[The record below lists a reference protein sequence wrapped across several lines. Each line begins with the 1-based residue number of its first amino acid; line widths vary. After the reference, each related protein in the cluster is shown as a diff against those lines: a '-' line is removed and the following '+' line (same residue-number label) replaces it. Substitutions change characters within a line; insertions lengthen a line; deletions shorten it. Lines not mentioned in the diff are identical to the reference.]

1 MRRIIFLLVGIG
13 LATGNALAQLTVQ
26 IRTPRSDFL
35 VYESIPV
42 TVNIQNFSGHPIQL
56 EDTGET
62 RWLKLLVTTGNNI
75 VSSTRTITA
84 SEPVI
89 IAPGK
94 AISQTIDLLPLFA
107 LRERGTYQ
115 VQANVSGPAGT
126 ASSVPLQFT
135 LMNGREIWTQTV
147 GLAAGTNDYRTYA
160 LVTRREGNE
169 QALFVSVREEP
180 SRTMYSLVSL
190 GVFLP
195 MEPPQTK
202 LDKNGYLYVL
212 FQNAPRSFGY
222 VQIDAAA
229 KASGWAAYSDFAT
242 RPELVEKDGMVS
254 VIGGEQTYP
263 KSEHILTT
271 EELNPATA
279 PVQPPPKKKWWQSS
293 AP

>member
-1 MRRIIFLLVGIG
+1 MRRIIFLLVGVG
-13 LATGNALAQLTVQ
+13 LLAGNALAQLTVQ
-26 IRTPRSDFL
+26 IRVPRSDFL
-35 VYESIPV
+35 VYESMPV
-42 TVNIQNFSGHPIQL
+42 TVNIENFSGHPIQL

-75 VSSTRTITA
+75 VPSTGTITA
-84 SEPVI
+84 SEPVT

-107 LRERGTYQ
+107 VRERGSYQ
-115 VQANVSGPAGT
+115 VQANVSGPGGI
-126 ASSVPLQFT
+126 ASSAPLQFT
-135 LMNGREIWTQTV
+135 LLNGREIWKQTV
-147 GLAAGTNDYRTYA
+147 GLSAGTNEYRTYA

-195 MEPPQTK
+195 TEPPQTK
-202 LDKNGYLYVL
+202 LDKDGHLSVL

-222 VQIDAAA
+222 VRIDSAA
-229 KASGWAAYSDFAT
+229 KASGWAAYSDFST
-242 RPELVEKDGMVS
+242 RPELVEKEGVVS

-263 KSEHILTT
+263 KSEHILTS
-271 EELNPATA
+271 EELNPAII
-279 PVQPPPKKKWWQSS
+279 PVQPSPKKKWWQSS